1 MTETFAGT
9 RRPIDPPD
17 HTAARG
23 GTHWLLTDDAGAEVG
38 WYADPAKAVA
48 ALNRLERGERGE
60 AAVVAFDARGDRLP
74 GAIHRH
80 AGAG

>member
-1 MTETFAGT
+1 VT
-9 RRPIDPPD
+9 D
-17 HTAARG
+17 TAAGEPRRAIDG
-23 GTHWLLTDDAGAEVG
+23 PHPHAHGRTHWLLTDDAGAEIG

-48 ALNRLERGERGE
+48 ALNRLEPGERGG

>member
-1 MTETFAGT
+1 VTETSGET
-9 RRPIDPPD
+9 RGAIDMPD
-17 HTAARG
+17 HTAAHGRTG
-23 GTHWLLTDDAGAEVG
+23 WLLTDDAGAEIG

-60 AAVVAFDARGDRLP
+60 AAVVAFDARGNRIP
-74 GAIHRH
+74 RAIRRH